1 MLAICP
7 IIRSV
12 LHFLWH
18 VMLDKQKKQKLIK
31 KFQTHAEDT
40 GSSEVQIAIL
50 SAEMDELAEHLKK
63 NPKDHSS
70 RRGLLKKVGERR
82 RLLRYLKKED
92 LKSHENLIKKLK
104 LKQVKSLDKP
114 QELVLDDEDNIE
126 EDDKDKE

>member
-1 MLAICP
+1 
-7 IIRSV
+7 
-12 LHFLWH
+12 
-18 VMLDKQKKQKLIK
+18 MLDKQKKTKLIK
-31 KFQTHAEDT
+31 KFQTHEGDT

-50 SAEMDELAEHLKK
+50 SAEIDELAEHLKV

-82 RLLRYLKKED
+82 RLLRFLKKED

>member
-1 MLAICP
+1 
-7 IIRSV
+7 
-12 LHFLWH
+12 
-18 VMLDKQKKQKLIK
+18 MLDKQKKQKLIK

-82 RLLRYLKKED
+82 RLLRYLKKENV
-92 LKSHENLIKKLK
+92 KSHDELARKLK
-104 LKQVKSLDKP
+104 LKQTKLLEKP
-114 QELVLDDEDNIE
+114 QAETETDEGNDY
-126 EDDKDKE
+126 EDDKEKE

>member
-1 MLAICP
+1 MLAIGP

-63 NPKDHSS
+63 NPKNHPS
-70 RRGLLKKVGERR
+70 RRGLSKNVGESS
-82 RLLRYLKKED
+82 RLLRYLKKENV
-92 LKSHENLIKKLK
+92 KSHDELARKLK
-104 LKQVKSLDKP
+104 LKQTKLLEKP
-114 QELVLDDEDNIE
+114 QAETETDEGNDY
-126 EDDKDKE
+126 EDDKEKE